1 MIDKIQQHFGFAQ
14 MPFGRDLTPA
24 ALHRHAAHGAEL
36 QAQINYAALIGPAG
50 ADQEKGDSRG

>member
-24 ALHRHAAHGAEL
+24 APRC
-36 QAQINYAALIGPAG
+36 QPPP
-50 ADQEKGDSRG
+50 